1 MKKDGTLGS
10 KRFPMADKYP
20 TRGPFV
26 PTTDNCRG
34 NQAKN
39 YSLCTVPSEQL
50 NHQRDW
56 IKTLCFNQQPQ
67 RRERIKINAHGL
79 SARRDSGEI
88 LPVA

>member
-1 MKKDGTLGS
+1 MRKDGTLGS

-39 YSLCTVPSEQL
+39 CSLCTVPSEQL
-50 NHQRDW
+50 NHQRD
-56 IKTLCFNQQPQ
+56 
-67 RRERIKINAHGL
+67 
-79 SARRDSGEI
+79 
-88 LPVA
+88 